1 MKKFLFKGSVVHLD
15 IDKLESIQHALKA
28 KFVTE
33 VGILGSKSGTRK
45 NITTTKAGVRKA
57 GKNYTAQT
65 NAEIG
70 LLHEKGS
77 LTQHLPRRSFLL
89 FPLQY
94 KAEGLLAI
102 KNKLWGVFTNPN
114 AEQTMPRLKK
124 AYKDLGMLAER
135 IISASFKSG
144 GFGKWKDISD
154 ATKKRKKSSAI
165 LIDSHQLER
174 SISSRVVNQ

>member
-1 MKKFLFKGSVVHLD
+1 MKKKIFKGGVVKLN

-28 KFVTE
+28 RFVTE
-33 VGILGSKSGTRK
+33 VGILGSKAGSRK

-89 FPLQY
+89 QPLQQ

-102 KNKLWGVFTNPN
+102 KKKLWEAFTDPKTD
-114 AEQTMPRLKK
+114 QTLPRLHK
-124 AYKDLGMLAER
+124 AYKNLGIMAER
-135 IISASFKSG
+135 IISAAFKSG
-144 GFGKWKDISD
+144 GFGKWPDITD
-154 ATKKRKKSSAI
+154 QTKKRKKSSAI
-165 LIDSHQLER
+165 LIDSRQLER
-174 SISSRVVNQ
+174 SISSRVVGQ